1 MSPCATRRP
10 YSVKRQCLLFPWRS
24 IMSACRCMKQMALA
38 LRSAPSLL
46 MIYLQ
51 GVFVAV
57 NFLLHSAL
65 QYCYTFGYTPAA
77 NASRAC
83 GRCRKRLR
91 KQPVKHVATVV
102 SALASH
108 WFACEASCSSTN
120 CTHKHPNTRHVAQP
134 RHVTQPRHAHL
145 PSSTAAFV
153 KQATRC
159 DM

>member
-1 MSPCATRRP
+1 MSHCATRRP
-10 YSVKRQCLLFPWRS
+10 YSVKRQCLLFPWLS
-24 IMSACRCMKQMALA
+24 IMSACRCMKQMARA

-51 GVFVAV
+51 GAFVTV
-57 NFLLHSAL
+57 NFWLQSA
-65 QYCYTFGYTPAA
+65 QQHWCCSFGYIPAA

-91 KQPVKHVATVV
+91 KQQVKHAATVV
-102 SALASH
+102 SALASQ
-108 WFACEASCSSTN
+108 WFTCAASCSSTH
-120 CTHKHPNTRHVAQP
+120 CTHKHPNTS
-134 RHVTQPRHAHL
+134 HVTQPRHAHL

-159 DM
+159 GM